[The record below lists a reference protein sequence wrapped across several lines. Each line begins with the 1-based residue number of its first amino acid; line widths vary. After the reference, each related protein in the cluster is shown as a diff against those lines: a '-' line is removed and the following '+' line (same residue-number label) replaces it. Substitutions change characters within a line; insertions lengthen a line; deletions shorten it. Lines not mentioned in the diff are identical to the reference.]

1 MSGEP
6 ADAAELRRG
15 MTVRVVQGDQDS
27 RSTDRRPIVGEVS
40 RVVGDDSAESKVEV
54 KNGAVG
60 HVVAVVPDT

>member
-6 ADAAELRRG
+6 AEAGELRRG